1 MAVSREDA
9 AQQRLLYDRYFH
21 YVYAII
27 FRVIRDCGTAEDAED
42 LLIETF
48 ADVMPRLQ
56 EIDADHL
63 KAYIGQTARNKALN
77 FCRSQNR
84 HRANTVPL
92 EEAAEPAISHVEE
105 THERK
110 ELQEKLLSE
119 IRSLGE
125 PDTTII
131 LQMYWFGARSPQIAK
146 GLGITPSAV
155 RKRANRALG
164 KLRTML
170 KSRGIEEG
178 TL

>member
-27 FRVIRDCGTAEDAED
+27 FRVIRDCGTAEDVED

-92 EEAAEPAISHVEE
+92 EEAAEPAVSHVEE

-131 LQMYWFGARSPQIAK
+131 MQKYYYGAKTADIAK
-146 GLGITPSAV
+146 RVGLSVAAV
-155 RKRANRALG
+155 QMRSSRAL
-164 KLRTML
+164 KRLR
-170 KSRGIEEG
+170 K
-178 TL
+178 TLEDWR